1 MISRQGQI
9 FSPSARPIIRLRK
22 AKLVMWSFS
31 DIDIIRYLLYSG
43 LLLPLLTFQI
53 TVRQTV
59 ELKQVE
65 GRERERERGG
75 NKYNFSA
82 GADSGG
88 RVVVVGCDCAAP
100 QSVWTTVIVSS
111 HSESSPGC
119 WQHGSHCT
127 GKTDTGLPCHSI
139 YHKEGKE
146 KIIILLVRLLL
157 CVVTG

>member
-1 MISRQGQI
+1 MVL
-9 FSPSARPIIRLRK
+9 A
-22 AKLVMWSFS
+22 
-31 DIDIIRYLLYSG
+31 
-43 LLLPLLTFQI
+43 
-53 TVRQTV
+53 
-59 ELKQVE
+59 
-65 GRERERERGG
+65 
-75 NKYNFSA
+75 
-82 GADSGG
+82 
-88 RVVVVGCDCAAP
+88 GCDSAAP

-111 HSESSPGC
+111 HSESSPGW